1 MDDES
6 SKLLTFNT
14 PRGRYRFT
22 KLPFGI
28 SSAPEIYQRE
38 MDKLFEGIPV
48 EIIVDDFLIHGKD
61 QTDPDQKLR
70 RVLDRNR
77 EVGLKFNPKKVKLY
91 CVPAVSFVGHVFS
104 AEGLKPDPGKIRTIS
119 EMPFP
124 SDKEDV
130 LRIVGTFNYLNKFIE
145 HKDNLQEPIS

>member
-14 PRGRYRFT
+14 PWGRYRFT
-22 KLPFGI
+22 RLPFGI

-48 EIIVDDFLIHGKD
+48 EIIVDDFLIHGKH

-70 RVLDRNR
+70 RVLDRNS
-77 EVGLKFNPKKVKLY
+77 EVGLKFNLKKLKL
-91 CVPAVSFVGHVFS
+91 CVPGVSFVGHEFS
-104 AEGLKPDPGKIRTIS
+104 AEGLKLDPVKIRTIS
-119 EMPFP
+119 EMPSP
-124 SDKEDV
+124 SDKKDV
-130 LRIVGTFNYLNKFIE
+130 LRIVGTVNYLNKFIE